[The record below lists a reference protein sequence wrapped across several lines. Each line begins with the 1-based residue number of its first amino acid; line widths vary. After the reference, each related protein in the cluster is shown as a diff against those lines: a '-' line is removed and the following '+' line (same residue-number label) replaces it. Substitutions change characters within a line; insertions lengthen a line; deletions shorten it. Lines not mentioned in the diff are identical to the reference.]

1 MSSLRQENTELK
13 RKIAET
19 ENLVE
24 KIKRES
30 DSRIAEAVKK
40 A

>member
-1 MSSLRQENTELK
+1 MRQENTELK